1 MTKAIV
7 ALDSKHVQQPIK
19 YAKKLKLFLITLL
32 TLRDKRTESKQL
44 IVDFVD
50 NVELCVDEIERKRK
64 DFSQINTILQLIRLA
79 IKKENQYII
88 E

>member
-1 MTKAIV
+1 VTKAIV